1 MSQFVANIHRQVG
14 WFVILGIGAILFL
27 LLAFSLRT
35 DLFANKFNLLFSPTS
50 ASSFYVDQPLKYQ
63 GFTVGRIDDMELQ
76 EDGRVLI
83 RLRVLERYRPIIHEG
98 TYVQLTREGL
108 IGEQTLEISGG
119 DAGKPPVQD
128 GQTIEYRTAATVE
141 QLLQDIKPAVEN
153 ANRLLSEMAALA
165 AWLNNPESDIRL
177 VTARLNLVS
186 QDLNRENVG
195 KLITNLADALE
206 NLKSLTQDLEQQQVA
221 KQLSTALEA
230 SASILTNLRPLAA
243 QVGREG
249 PESLKRINS
258 LIDHVNRLSKS
269 LDIVTSDL
277 SELTPELPGLA
288 RESRQA
294 IAEMQDILKSM
305 RGSWLVGGGTTVKP
319 EDETVAPP
327 VLEMK
332 P

>member
-1 MSQFVANIHRQVG
+1 MSEFVVSIRRQVG

-27 LLAFSLRT
+27 LFAFSLRT
-35 DLFANKFNLLFSPTS
+35 DLFANKFYLRFTPTS

-63 GFTVGRIDDMELQ
+63 GFTVGRIDAMDLQ
-76 EDGRVLI
+76 QNGQVLI
-83 RLRVLERYRPIIHEG
+83 TLRVLERYQPMIHEG
-98 TYVQLTREGL
+98 AHLQLTREGL
-108 IGEQTLEISGG
+108 IGEQTLEISAG
-119 DAGKPPVQD
+119 DINKPPVKD

-153 ANRLLSEMAALA
+153 ANKLLGEMAALA
-165 AWLNNPESDIRL
+165 TWLNNPGSDIRQI
-177 VTARLNLVS
+177 TSRLNAVS

-206 NLKSLTQDLEQQQVA
+206 NLKSLTDDLEEQKVA
-221 KQLSTALEA
+221 KQLATALEA
-230 SASILTNLRPLAA
+230 SASILTSLRPLAT

-258 LIDHVNRLSKS
+258 LIEHVNRLSKS
-269 LDIVTSDL
+269 LDIVASDL

-294 IAEMQDILKSM
+294 IAEMQDILKSV
-305 RGSWLVGGGTTVKP
+305 RGSWLVGSGDSDKP
-319 EDETVAPP
+319 KDESVAPP
-327 VLEMK
+327 ILEMQ